1 MRVGIL
7 LNRANVGTGRER
19 LCGFG
24 ANDFGD
30 PMSTFRHFQQS
41 SEDAQD
47 ASTLLVAVCFAV
59 LGLSFYVFV

>member
-7 LNRANVGTGRER
+7 LNWVNVGTGRER
-19 LCGFG
+19 LRGFD

-30 PMSTFRHFQQS
+30 PMSTFRHLQQS

-47 ASTLLVAVCFAV
+47 ASIILIAICFAV